1 MPTSGGLAA
10 VEKPQSCFIGLGS
23 NLGDG
28 QSKLLAAWQRLGKVA
43 GISLVR
49 LSSPYRTEPVG
60 LATEHWFTNAV
71 GEITTTLSPPELL
84 VAMLAIETELGRDR
98 TLTRD
103 RPVDLDLLYYGE
115 MMIHSQAMTVPH
127 PQLAKRLFV
136 LAPLAELAPEHVHP
150 LLGRTSLEL
159 CRALPVLAGVERQ
172 AWRGGEGV
180 DG

>member
-1 MPTSGGLAA
+1 MKNQQQA
-10 VEKPQSCFIGLGS
+10 FIGLGS

-28 QSKLLAAWQRLGKVA
+28 QSNLLAAWQRLGVTA
-43 GISLVR
+43 GISLLR
-49 LSSPYRTEPVG
+49 LSSPYRTAPVD

-71 GEITTTLSPPELL
+71 GEITTTLSPPSLL
-84 VAMLAIETELGRDR
+84 AAMLAIETELGRDR

-103 RPVDLDLLYYGE
+103 RPVDLDLLYYGDL
-115 MMIHSQAMTVPH
+115 MLNSPTLTVPH

-150 LLGRTSLEL
+150 LLGRTSLAL
-159 CRALPVLAGVERQ
+159 CRALPAQSGVERQ
-172 AWRGGEGV
+172 AWRDGERV